1 MNLTFFPSSGQKEKS
16 NIFLNYKKN
25 AILNKSLFP
34 SIFSHFETETKH
46 LEEISPKPQKN
57 KIKLP
62 YYKNIKTEMLQM
74 KRQINSLFGINN
86 ISRFKSVKDE
96 IKMRIYKRLL
106 SIRIFEGLFF
116 AFLIG

>member
-1 MNLTFFPSSGQKEKS
+1 VMHFFLLLL
-16 NIFLNYKKN
+16 NIF
-25 AILNKSLFP
+25 
-34 SIFSHFETETKH
+34 
-46 LEEISPKPQKN
+46 
-57 KIKLP
+57 
-62 YYKNIKTEMLQM
+62 
-74 KRQINSLFGINN
+74 LFGINN